1 MQTMAPPN
9 GESKERAARVDER
22 FDETNRRITEG
33 REETNRRF
41 DEAKEESNR
50 RFDEAKE
57 ETNRRFDEAKEE
69 TNRRFD
75 EANLRFNRVES
86 DIGELKKSVAKIQ
99 ESVVAMHA
107 NLTRIGFG
115 VVLTFVSVLLTRGF

>member
-1 MQTMAPPN
+1 MQTMAPPA

-41 DEAKEESNR
+41 DEAKEETTR

-57 ETNRRFDEAKEE
+57 ETNRRFDEV
-69 TNRRFD
+69 
-75 EANLRFNRVES
+75 NLRFNRVES
-86 DIGELKKSVAKIQ
+86 DIGELKRSVTKIQ
-99 ESVVAMHA
+99 ESVVAMHST
-107 NLTRIGFG
+107 LTRIGFG
-115 VVLTFVSVLLTRGF
+115 VALTLVSVLLTRGF

>member
-1 MQTMAPPN
+1 MAPPN

-41 DEAKEESNR
+41 DEAKEV
-50 RFDEAKE
+50 
-57 ETNRRFDEAKEE
+57 

-86 DIGELKKSVAKIQ
+86 DIGELKKSVTKIQ

-107 NLTRIGFG
+107 TLTRIGFG
-115 VVLTFVSVLLTRGF
+115 VALTLVSVLLTRGF

>member
-9 GESKERAARVDER
+9 GESRERSARLDERFARVDER

-41 DEAKEESNR
+41 K
-50 RFDEAKE
+50 
-57 ETNRRFDEAKEE
+57 EAKEE

-75 EANLRFNRVES
+75 EANVRFNRVES

-99 ESVVAMHA
+99 ENVVAMHTT
-107 NLTRIGFG
+107 LTRIGFG
-115 VVLTFVSVLLTRGF
+115 VALTFVSVFLTRGF